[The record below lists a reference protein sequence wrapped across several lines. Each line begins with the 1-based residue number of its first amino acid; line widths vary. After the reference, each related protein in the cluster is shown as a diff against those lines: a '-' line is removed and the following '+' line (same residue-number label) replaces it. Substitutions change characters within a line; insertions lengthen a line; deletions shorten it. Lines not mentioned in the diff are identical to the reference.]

1 MALTLLDIHRINTG
15 IIRPVDITLT
25 ELIVLQARRHASYI
39 RNNFKDIEDD
49 ALAESYK
56 NKLQNTVNQILQ
68 GNNSKAKD
76 MLPIF
81 TNAIGNIQNVEDLKT
96 QTTEGWT
103 TLIENEIAEL
113 FEVASGITPEE
124 KTAYD
129 EYTE

>member
-81 TNAIGNIQNVEDLKT
+81 TNAIGNTQNVEDLKT
-96 QTTEGWT
+96 KTTEGWT

-124 KTAYD
+124 KQAYD
-129 EYTE
+129 SYTE